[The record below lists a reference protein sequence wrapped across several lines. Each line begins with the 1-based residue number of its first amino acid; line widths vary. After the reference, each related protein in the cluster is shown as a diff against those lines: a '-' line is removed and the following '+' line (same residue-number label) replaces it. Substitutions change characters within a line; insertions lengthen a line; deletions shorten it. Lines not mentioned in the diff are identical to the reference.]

1 MTRLVDAGAAVTAR
15 MGTERRAV
23 VPEGA
28 SAAAESGIRRRGR
41 PRQVP
46 SPYAVPH
53 QTALHGAAQRGFTPF
68 VKFLAEH
75 GADLQAKDANDRT
88 PLDLAK
94 GIGVPG
100 VRQAAGDPHPETVKL
115 IESLIAAKATR

>member
-1 MTRLVDAGAAVTAR
+1 MHRKDTGLAGLLPQPRVQRLATV
-15 MGTERRAV
+15 EC
-23 VPEGA
+23 
-28 SAAAESGIRRRGR
+28 AAEVEHRELLGPLLHPELDAADGR
-41 PRQVP
+41 VG
-46 SPYAVPH
+46 S
-53 QTALHGAAQRGFTPF
+53 
-68 VKFLAEH
+68 AEH

-100 VRQAAGDPHPETVKL
+100 IRQAAGDPHPETVTL